1 MIDQDSTGLKP
12 GALTGLTVLD
22 LSRILAGP
30 TSTQLLGD
38 LGAEVIKIERPG
50 KGDDTRAWGPPFL
63 KDADGEDTE
72 ESAYYLSSNRNKKS
86 VAINLASEEGR
97 DLIRQLADT
106 ADILV
111 ENFKVGDLKRYG
123 LDYEALSKRN
133 ERLIY
138 CSISGFGQ
146 TGPYAPRAGYD
157 FLIQGMGGIMS
168 ITGDPLDHPQ
178 STGPMKVGVGIADVM
193 CGMYA
198 TVGILAALEARHKSG
213 TGQHIDIS
221 LLDSQIAWLVN
232 QGASYLVSGETPV
245 PLGNGHPTIV
255 PYETFP
261 ASDHA
266 FILAVGNDGQFS
278 KFCAAAGAQHLSDDE
293 RFARNIDRVH
303 HRDMLI
309 PILQGLTRQKTA
321 AEWISLLE
329 EVGVPCGPINTIPD
343 VFADPQ
349 VGHREMK
356 IEMPH
361 PASGNGSVSLI
372 GNPLKLSK
380 TPVLYERPPPTRG
393 ADTRDVLTD
402 KLGLSNE
409 EVARLSA
416 VGVTESK
423 KT

>member
-1 MIDQDSTGLKP
+1 MNTNDQKESTA
-12 GALTGLTVLD
+12 GALSGLTVLD

-30 TSTQLLGD
+30 TATQLLGD
-38 LGAEVIKIERPG
+38 LGAEIIKIERPG

-63 KDADGEDTE
+63 KDAEGKDTE
-72 ESAYYLSSNRNKKS
+72 ESAYYLSSNRNKQS

-97 DLIRQLADT
+97 ELIRQLADG

-111 ENFKVGDLKRYG
+111 ENFKVGDLARYG
-123 LDYEALSKRN
+123 LDYEALSQRN
-133 ERLIY
+133 PRLIY

-146 TGPYAPRAGYD
+146 TGPYAPRTGYD

-178 STGPMKVGVGIADVM
+178 SAGPMKVGVGIADVM

-198 TVGILAALEARHKSG
+198 TVGILAALEARHKSDA
-213 TGQHIDIS
+213 GQHIDIS
-221 LLDSQIAWLVN
+221 LLDSQVAWLVN

-261 ASDHA
+261 ASDKA

-278 KFCAAAGAQHLSDDE
+278 KFCAAAGAGHLSADE
-293 RFARNIDRVH
+293 RFARNVDRVRNRH
-303 HRDMLI
+303 MLI
-309 PILQGLTRQKTA
+309 PILRELTRQKSA
-321 AEWISLLE
+321 AEWIEQLE
-329 EVGVPCGPINTIPD
+329 DAGVPCGPINAIPD

-349 VGHREMK
+349 VQHREMK
-356 IEMPH
+356 LEMPH
-361 PASGNGSVSLI
+361 PTSGSGTVPLI

-380 TPVLYERPPPTRG
+380 TPIQYNRPPPVRA
-393 ADTRDVLTD
+393 ADTRSVLAS
-402 KLGLSNE
+402 KLHLSDE
-409 EVARLSA
+409 EMAELA
-416 VGVTESK
+416 EGGVIEDRK
-423 KT
+423 I